1 MTHRDVVPD
10 PADLEEVLGLGVV
23 VVLDGEGAGGDI
35 HHRANNVQD
44 GVLHTWSRFLFYSGG
59 SCFPFFL
66 WGSVSLFI
74 QGELFHFFAQGELFP
89 FLLWG
94 SCFLFYSGG
103 VVSLF
108 TLGEF
113 SPFFRGV
120 ACILTVLEL
129 FPFLMRGSFPFLLCG
144 SCFPFLLWDLK
155 QCCAMPLQRPRIS
168 NTATE
173 VWCACATKGATQF
186 LSYFYI
192 QISGRHK
199 EEEKKYDLFK
209 AIIAEPSLFWVSSGI
224 FKARSRKP

>member
-74 QGELFHFFAQGELFP
+74 QGELFPFFAQGELFP

-94 SCFLFYSGG
+94 SCFPFYLRR
-103 VVSLF
+103 VF
-108 TLGEF
+108 
-113 SPFFRGV
+113 PFFRGV

-129 FPFLMRGSFPFLLCG
+129 FPF
-144 SCFPFLLWDLK
+144 
-155 QCCAMPLQRPRIS
+155 
-168 NTATE
+168 
-173 VWCACATKGATQF
+173 
-186 LSYFYI
+186 
-192 QISGRHK
+192 
-199 EEEKKYDLFK
+199 
-209 AIIAEPSLFWVSSGI
+209 
-224 FKARSRKP
+224 